1 MAEVQELV
9 VNMGPQHPSTHGVL
23 RLVVQ
28 LDGEVVTKITPHLG
42 YLHRGLEKLAENKTY
57 AQFLPVTDRLDYIAA
72 VSNNLAYCLA
82 VEKLLGLEVPRRAS
96 YIRVILAE
104 LTRIVSHLVWLAT
117 HALDLGAFT
126 PFLYCFR
133 EREMILDIYEMYCGS
148 RLTTTAFRIG
158 GVPRDLDEDLQKK
171 IEEFIDIFPSKIK
184 EYESLLTRNKIWLKR
199 TMEVGIISAEEAIN
213 YSLSGPP
220 LRGCGIEWDLRK
232 VEPYCVYDELE
243 FDIPTGRGV
252 GDTYDRY
259 LVRLEEMRQ
268 SCRIIKQAFEKMPSG
283 KLMAE
288 EAKVVPPPKEK
299 VATQIESLIHHFHI
313 MSEGFNPPRREVYQ
327 SIEAP
332 KGELGFYII
341 SDGSPKPY
349 RMKIRVPSFANL
361 QAIGKMCENGMMMAD
376 VVAII
381 GTLDIVL
388 GEIDR

>member
-220 LRGCGIEWDLRK
+220 LRGCGVEWDLRK

-243 FDIPTGRGV
+243 FDI
-252 GDTYDRY
+252 
-259 LVRLEEMRQ
+259 
-268 SCRIIKQAFEKMPSG
+268 
-283 KLMAE
+283 
-288 EAKVVPPPKEK
+288 
-299 VATQIESLIHHFHI
+299 
-313 MSEGFNPPRREVYQ
+313 
-327 SIEAP
+327 
-332 KGELGFYII
+332 
-341 SDGSPKPY
+341 
-349 RMKIRVPSFANL
+349 
-361 QAIGKMCENGMMMAD
+361 
-376 VVAII
+376 
-381 GTLDIVL
+381 
-388 GEIDR
+388 

>member
-1 MAEVQELV
+1 MSEVQELI

-23 RLVVQ
+23 RLIVH
-28 LDGEVVTKITPHLG
+28 LDGEVVTKVVPDLG
-42 YLHRGLEKLAENKTY
+42 YLHRGLEKLSENKTY
-57 AQFLPVTDRLDYIAA
+57 AQFLPVTDRLDYLAA
-72 VSNNLAYCLA
+72 ISNNLAYCLV
-82 VEKLLGLEVPRRAS
+82 VEKLLGLDVPRRAS

-133 EREMILDIYEMYCGS
+133 ERELLLDIFEMYCGS

-158 GVPRDLDEDLQKK
+158 GVPRDIDSGIQQK
-171 IEEFIDIFPSKIK
+171 IEEFVKIFPSKLN
-184 EYESLLTRNKIWLKR
+184 EYEALLTNNKIWLDR
-199 TMEVGIISAEEAIN
+199 TVNVGTISAEDAVN
-213 YSLSGPP
+213 YGLSGPCV
-220 LRGCGIEWDLRK
+220 RGSGVEWDIRRS
-232 VEPYCVYDELE
+232 EPYCVYNELD

-259 LVRLEEMRQ
+259 LVRLEEMKQ
-268 SCRIIKQAFEKMPSG
+268 SNRIVKQALEKMPRG
-283 KLMAE
+283 ELMANDPR
-288 EAKVVPPPKEK
+288 VVPQAKDR
-299 VATQIESLIHHFHI
+299 VHTRIESLIHHFHI
-313 MSEGFNPPRREVYQ
+313 IAEGFNPPAGEIYQ
-327 SIEAP
+327 AIEAP

-361 QAIGKMCENGMMMAD
+361 QAIGRMCENGMMLAD